1 MNITVECQTR
11 PEGSKPRAL
20 RREGLIPAAL
30 YGHQGAESMSL
41 TMPAKEA
48 QMLLRK
54 ASVNNTLVELKV
66 PDASWN
72 GQAIIREVQAH
83 PWKRTLYHLS
93 FFAVSKGQVLT
104 LVVPLELTGEAKGFE
119 SGGILEQNVTELNI
133 SCTSG
138 NIPESIQIDITDF
151 EVGTNLSVG
160 EINLPEGVTLLDDTE
175 QTVFSIVTPAMPAT
189 TTEEE
194 TKTIS
199 AAEIESE
206 VSTEGKTETEAS
218 AEA

>member
-1 MNITVECQTR
+1 MNISVECKTR
-11 PEGSKPRAL
+11 PEGSKPKAL

-30 YGHQGAESMSL
+30 YGHKGAESMSL

-48 QMLLRK
+48 QLLLRN
-54 ASVNNTLVELKV
+54 ASINNTLVDLKV
-66 PDASWN
+66 ADASWS

-83 PWKRTLYHLS
+83 PWRRTLYHLS

-104 LVVPLELTGEAKGFE
+104 LVVPLELVGEAKGFE

-133 SCTSG
+133 SCAPS
-138 NIPESIQIDITDF
+138 NIPESIQIDISDF

-160 EINLPEGVTLLDDTE
+160 EIATPEGVTVLDDSE
-175 QTVFSIVTPAMPAT
+175 QTVFSIGVPTIPT

-194 TKTIS
+194 TETIS
-199 AAEIESE
+199 AAEVESA
-206 VSTEGKTETEAS
+206 EGEAEAEAS
-218 AEA
+218 AEAEAEA

>member
-48 QMLLRK
+48 QVLLRQ
-54 ASVNNTLVELKV
+54 ASVNNTLVDLKV
-66 PDASWN
+66 PDASWS

-83 PWKRTLYHLS
+83 PWRRTLYHLS
-93 FFAVSKGQVLT
+93 FFAVSKGQSLT

-138 NIPESIQIDITDF
+138 NIPESIQIDITNF

-175 QTVFSIVTPAMPAT
+175 QTVFSIVTPAMPVT
-189 TTEEE
+189 TTESE
-194 TKTIS
+194 TETIS

-206 VSTEGKTETEAS
+206 VSTEGEGEAEG
-218 AEA
+218 EA

>member
-1 MNITVECQTR
+1 MNISVECKTR
-11 PEGSKPRAL
+11 PEGSKPKAL

-48 QMLLRK
+48 QLLLRQ
-54 ASVNNTLVELKV
+54 ASVNNTLVDLEI
-66 PDASWN
+66 PDISWS

-83 PWKRTLYHLS
+83 PWRRTLYHLS

-104 LVVPLELTGEAKGFE
+104 LVVPLELIGEAKGFE

-138 NIPESIQIDITDF
+138 NIPESIQIDITNFD
-151 EVGTNLSVG
+151 VGANLSVG
-160 EINLPEGVTLLDDTE
+160 EIDLPEGVTLLDDTE
-175 QTVFSIVTPAMPAT
+175 QTVFSIVTPAMPTT
-189 TTEEE
+189 TTEGE
-194 TKTIS
+194 TETIS
-199 AAEIESE
+199 AAELESE
-206 VSTEGKTETEAS
+206 VSTEEAPAD

>member
-189 TTEEE
+189 TIEEE